1 MPTTIHSLPYEII
14 SDILEY
20 ATWANA
26 RDCQQYSYGL
36 NSVSDCHVFEGQ
48 HSKPNVQLIIRG
60 QLSPDLI
67 KWNATNNIRRVSRKW
82 REWASA
88 FALQELFIGRWR
100 GGERWLQSQKLGT
113 LNHLV
118 SNEAVYHDPYWS
130 LKHLA
135 LLFNQKTFIT
145 SSIRRL
151 WFDGYYG
158 PAEIKIIFDI
168 LQHCPAL
175 HSVTLPWTS
184 LRYGS
189 AELWSSLFNNRRQE
203 RRIDSLE
210 LLAVNLKNSQI
221 SDFSKIGDK
230 RPLESFDV
238 CFGGLKRLKLY
249 GNSNL
254 MPINDDDL
262 VAISRTATG
271 LREIHIT
278 GASSISV
285 KGLVAVVQ
293 ASKQSLRIIEHSPV
307 LEDGFEHLQPK
318 ESDGGHL
325 CHHILGCPHLNTL
338 AISLPTICE
347 DLFSDP
353 SVNWAGDVQIRAGGL
368 CGNVPIRKRGD
379 QWPEVGKRILARA
392 RSLMDARAQVG
403 VELNIEI
410 FIGHWIFEPGQSLVH
425 GDFALGEILSDGCW
439 PVTKGPSSKG
449 PYGQTDW
456 HRKEEGPYSAISE
469 EDFATGLRHGY
480 ISF

>member
-1 MPTTIHSLPYEII
+1 MVRGELIYRRHSSFRMCII
-14 SDILEY
+14 I
-20 ATWANA
+20 T
-26 RDCQQYSYGL
+26 
-36 NSVSDCHVFEGQ
+36 
-48 HSKPNVQLIIRG
+48 
-60 QLSPDLI
+60 
-67 KWNATNNIRRVSRKW
+67 
-82 REWASA
+82 A
-88 FALQELFIGRWR
+88 F
-100 GGERWLQSQKLGT
+100 RWLQSQKLGT

-410 FIGHWIFEPGQSLVH
+410 FIGKGSHYFFSQVEQPLLTTERSL
-425 GDFALGEILSDGCW
+425 DI
-439 PVTKGPSSKG
+439 
-449 PYGQTDW
+449 
-456 HRKEEGPYSAISE
+456 
-469 EDFATGLRHGY
+469 
-480 ISF
+480 